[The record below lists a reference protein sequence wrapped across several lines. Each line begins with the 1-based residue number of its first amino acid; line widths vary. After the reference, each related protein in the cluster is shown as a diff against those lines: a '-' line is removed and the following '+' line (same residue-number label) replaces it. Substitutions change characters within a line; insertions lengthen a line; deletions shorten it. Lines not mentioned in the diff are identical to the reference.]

1 MEPETGASQRP
12 RTYLEDSRNYWS
24 KGAVS
29 KRTSQ
34 PAERAGP
41 SGRRRP
47 AKSASRRGAWSD
59 RSDLKR
65 PLLDELVVCLLW
77 GCRVFSQSAQ
87 YIIVF
92 SYSAW

>member
-1 MEPETGASQRP
+1 MELGTGASQRP

-24 KGAVS
+24 TEQFGS
-29 KRTSQ
+29 EHRNQQSG
-34 PAERAGP
+34 PAHRGGGDQQNPLVGEVHGP
-41 SGRRRP
+41 TGQTLSG
-47 AKSASRRGAWSD
+47 
-59 RSDLKR
+59 